1 MWDGMGAKFGV
12 LEFDLFFEKYACVC
26 VCVYK
31 IKGKGK
37 GKFHLEQATKAQ
49 RRSRDIALLFP

>member
-1 MWDGMGAKFGV
+1 MGAKFGV
-12 LEFDLFFEKYACVC
+12 LEFDLFFEKYAC